1 MLCALVLCVCV
12 CGWDHF
18 AAAAY
23 QGQVCVGWYLLEP
36 LRAAYLEI
44 DVSHQW
50 PALCLADDSNHPH
63 GLYLPVCVPLCAC
76 HVVFCAYLHLSD
88 NERVKVC
95 GNLGER
101 CQKGFVCVCAER
113 LSCPSLRWH
122 LEQRCLM
129 GLIHRPCVSTE
140 SHLLNRTTQISCL
153 SLVFFFSLFSYCLS
167 SFYSLSPLLSHFGCI
182 DSYCHSG

>member
-101 CQKGFVCVCAER
+101 CQKGFVCVCWKVIMSFAPMTFGAALSDGINPPALCLHWESPPQPHDPNLLP
-113 LSCPSLRWH
+113 LSC
-122 LEQRCLM
+122 
-129 GLIHRPCVSTE
+129 
-140 SHLLNRTTQISCL
+140 
-153 SLVFFFSLFSYCLS
+153 FFSSLFSYCLS